1 MRNEGE
7 CGVPD
12 PWGVDGVCEPTG
24 VLAAGRGQKRGSML
38 RYVSEVIQVMQ
49 KCHCDVRKI
58 VSCQPRAF
66 GWISSESMGNEV

>member
-1 MRNEGE
+1 MIVRWRQRER
-7 CGVPD
+7 VPRVAR
-12 PWGVDGVCEPTG
+12 W
-24 VLAAGRGQKRGSML
+24 AGGSML
-38 RYVSEVIQVMQ
+38 RYVSEVMQVMQ